1 MPAVPRIEPTASDDR
16 SRIRQSGRKTKTP
29 NAPISRFEL
38 HSTAGSLRGREKT
51 VGRNSGIAPK
61 IARRELRAHPAS
73 RLIEPNES
81 PMMIAYATAPTSVL
95 NVTIAAGSA
104 DVDVPKTDAHVSLYV
119 PAPASAPTRPITE
132 NE

>member
-1 MPAVPRIEPTASDDR
+1 M
-16 SRIRQSGRKTKTP
+16 RKSE
-29 NAPISRFEL
+29 NC
-38 HSTAGSLRGREKT
+38 
-51 VGRNSGIAPK
+51 
-61 IARRELRAHPAS
+61 ARAELRAHPAS

-104 DVDVPKTDAHVSLYV
+104 EVDVPKTDAHVSLYV

>member
-1 MPAVPRIEPTASDDR
+1 MR
-16 SRIRQSGRKTKTP
+16 SEH
-29 NAPISRFEL
+29 EL
-38 HSTAGSLRGREKT
+38 RE
-51 VGRNSGIAPK
+51 NC
-61 IARRELRAHPAS
+61 ARRELRAGNCAHPAS

-104 DVDVPKTDAHVSLYV
+104 EVDVPKTDAHVSLYV
-119 PAPASAPTRPITE
+119 AAPASAPTRPITE